1 MLDCTRARLTPSTR
15 EEIHESRRIL
25 PLETETV
32 SSSLRPAL
40 LTLVVVVSCVELEVA
55 VTNLETLG
63 KKEMK
68 EEEEGERRYFTEV
81 NEKLGTGEMESIV
94 VDFEDFPICYLFF

>member
-1 MLDCTRARLTPSTR
+1 M
-15 EEIHESRRIL
+15 

-40 LTLVVVVSCVELEVA
+40 LTLVVVVSGVELGVAEVA
-55 VTNLETLG
+55 VTNLESLG
-63 KKEMK
+63 KTEMK

-81 NEKLGTGEMESIV
+81 IEKLGTGEMES
-94 VDFEDFPICYLFF
+94 

>member
-1 MLDCTRARLTPSTR
+1 M
-15 EEIHESRRIL
+15 

-40 LTLVVVVSCVELEVA
+40 LTLVVVVSGVELGVAELA
-55 VTNLETLG
+55 VTNLESLG

-81 NEKLGTGEMESIV
+81 IEKLGTGEMESIV
-94 VDFEDFPICYLFF
+94 VNFKKNSDLLSGVLAAFHESL